1 MPFGVQGPEN
11 ALSLDGGR
19 TLGWEMGD
27 ASGGVPL
34 DRVFV
39 QVGGGALAACVGRA
53 LAERGGRPPRLHA
66 VQAAGCAPLARAWER
81 ASAFGAGQA
90 AAHWDECMWAWEDE
104 PRSTADGIL
113 DDETYDWL
121 GVLDAVDA
129 SGGSV
134 VVAPEA
140 AIVEAHVLGPSATGI
155 PASATGTAGL
165 AGLLAIRSQVAD
177 DERVAVVFSG
187 VER

>member
-1 MPFGVQGPEN
+1 MRP
-11 ALSLDGGR
+11 
-19 TLGWEMGD
+19 WEKE
-27 ASGGVPL
+27 P
-34 DRVFV
+34 
-39 QVGGGALAACVGRA
+39 
-53 LAERGGRPPRLHA
+53 
-66 VQAAGCAPLARAWER
+66 
-81 ASAFGAGQA
+81 ASAA
-90 AAHWDECMWAWEDE
+90 
-104 PRSTADGIL
+104 SGIL

-165 AGLLAIRSQVAD
+165 AGLLAIRAQVAD

-187 VER
+187 IER

>member
-1 MPFGVQGPEN
+1 
-11 ALSLDGGR
+11 
-19 TLGWEMGD
+19 MG
-27 ASGGVPL
+27 
-34 DRVFV
+34 
-39 QVGGGALAACVGRA
+39 VGG
-53 LAERGGRPPRLHA
+53 
-66 VQAAGCAPLARAWER
+66 
-81 ASAFGAGQA
+81 S
-90 AAHWDECMWAWEDE
+90 E

-121 GVLDAVDA
+121 GVLDAVDG

-134 VVAPEA
+134 VVFAPEA

-155 PASATGTAGL
+155 PASATGTAAL
-165 AGLLAIRSQVAD
+165 AGLLAIHAQVAD